1 VIPRVR
7 VVRAKQELTKQ
18 AVSYL
23 GDLGLCRGRI
33 GLLLASFFLTT
44 NAMEGGTPCSSQA
57 MGMNFRVML
66 HIRASFLSSPW
77 SPSPA
82 K

>member
-18 AVSYL
+18 SVSYL

-33 GLLLASFFLTT
+33 RLLLASFLST
-44 NAMEGGTPCSSQA
+44 NAMEGSTPCSSQA